1 MKVKDLIEKLQE
13 LPEDSLIA
21 INDSCG
27 NGGVVIS
34 HFVGNEYI
42 LKTGFEALKYKVI
55 SKIDGLKVESEC
67 VTIETTDGYV
77 FRLHH
82 YQDCCEFVR
91 IVDVNGDTNDLIGAR
106 IMVAEERVGESE
118 ICEGGSCTWT
128 FYTLR
133 TSKGDSVDFRW
144 LGESNGCYSE
154 SVDIDISVK

>member
-1 MKVKDLIEKLQE
+1 MKVKDLIKKLQE
-13 LPEDSLIA
+13 LPEDSTIA

-27 NGGVVIS
+27 NGGVVIAR
-34 HFVGNEYI
+34 FVRNEYI

-55 SKIDGLKVESEC
+55 SKIDGLEVDSEC

-77 FRLHH
+77 FRLYH
-82 YQDCCEFVR
+82 YQGCCEYVR
-91 IVDVNGDTNDLIGAR
+91 IVDVNGDTNNLIGAR

-133 TSKGDSVDFRW
+133 TNKGDSVDFRW

-154 SVDIDISVK
+154 SVDIEISVK

>member
-1 MKVKDLIEKLQE
+1 MKVKELIEKLQE
-13 LPEDSLIA
+13 LPEDSTIA

-27 NGGVVIS
+27 NGGVAIA
-34 HFVGNEYI
+34 HFVDNKYI
-42 LKTGFEALKYKVI
+42 LKTGFGALKYKVI
-55 SKIDGLKVESEC
+55 SKIDGLRVDSGC

-77 FRLHH
+77 FTLHH
-82 YQDCCEFVR
+82 YQDCCEYVR

-118 ICEGGSCTWT
+118 ICEGGSFTWT

-154 SVDIDISVK
+154 SVDIEISVK

>member
-13 LPEDSLIA
+13 LPEDSTIA

-27 NGGVVIS
+27 NGGVVIT
-34 HFVGNEYI
+34 HFVGNQYI
-42 LKTGFEALKYKVI
+42 LKAGFGALKYKII
-55 SKIDGLKVESEC
+55 SEIDGLEAGSEC
-67 VTIETTDGYV
+67 VIIKTTDGYV
-77 FRLHH
+77 FKLHH
-82 YQDCCEFVR
+82 YQGCCENVR
-91 IVDVNGDTNDLIGAR
+91 IVDVNGDTDDLIGAR

-118 ICEGGSCTWT
+118 ICNGGSYTWT